1 MTVGEISKLLNIP
14 ASTLRYYD
22 KEGLLPF
29 VERSSS
35 GIRKF
40 QDNDIE
46 WLKMIECLKKSGMSI
61 KDIKTYLELTLQ
73 GDDTIHERLE
83 LFKKQRR
90 ILQEQMA
97 SLQRTL
103 DMLDYKC
110 WYYETAEKAGTTDV
124 VINIPVEALPE
135 QYQNAKKHLSA
146 IPENQTC
153 PQQTTKISTTKTIM

>member
-110 WYYETAEKAGTTDV
+110 WYYETTSRKSRHNRRSNQYPRRSPTRT
-124 VINIPVEALPE
+124 IPKRKKTPKRHTRKLNLPPT
-135 QYQNAKKHLSA
+135 NK
-146 IPENQTC
+146 
-153 PQQTTKISTTKTIM
+153 

>member
-90 ILQEQMA
+90 IWLHFKE
-97 SLQRTL
+97 
-103 DMLDYKC
+103 
-110 WYYETAEKAGTTDV
+110 
-124 VINIPVEALPE
+124 
-135 QYQNAKKHLSA
+135 H
-146 IPENQTC
+146 
-153 PQQTTKISTTKTIM
+153 

>member
-110 WYYETAEKAGTTDV
+110 WYYEAARAAGSVDALQSMDESGVPERFRAIRRELRRPPAE
-124 VINIPVEALPE
+124 
-135 QYQNAKKHLSA
+135 HSR
-146 IPENQTC
+146 
-153 PQQTTKISTTKTIM
+153 

>member
-40 QDNDIE
+40 QGNDIE

-110 WYYETAEKAGTTDV
+110 WYYETAEKAGTKDV
-124 VINIPVEALPE
+124 VTNIPVEALPE

-146 IPENQTC
+146 IPEN
-153 PQQTTKISTTKTIM
+153 

>member
-1 MTVGEISKLLNIP
+1 M
-14 ASTLRYYD
+14 LRS
-22 KEGLLPF
+22 LH
-29 VERSSS
+29 
-35 GIRKF
+35 F
-40 QDNDIE
+40 QGNDIE

-124 VINIPVEALPE
+124 VTNIPVEALPE
-135 QYQNAKKHLSA
+135 PKSYHCSRSVFTLNDASLSSL
-146 IPENQTC
+146 NG
-153 PQQTTKISTTKTIM
+153 ML

>member
-1 MTVGEISKLLNIP
+1 
-14 ASTLRYYD
+14 
-22 KEGLLPF
+22 
-29 VERSSS
+29 
-35 GIRKF
+35 
-40 QDNDIE
+40 
-46 WLKMIECLKKSGMSI
+46 MSI

-153 PQQTTKISTTKTIM
+153 PQQTNKISTTKTIM